1 MTSADAH
8 HDDLASALL
17 DGTLP
22 PAAADAARR
31 DPAVM
36 ARVAAM
42 ARARDLVRDVP
53 PPSAEA
59 REQGLAAALAAFDPD
74 AGVVVGRE
82 RGEVADLA
90 DRRRARAQRTRWLG
104 AAAVVLA
111 LVASVAGLAALAGDS
126 QDDTESV
133 ALQDSGGATSADES
147 GDDGA
152 AQDAP
157 AEESESS
164 AESAAGAA
172 PAPGVG
178 HLGSFPDAEALAAAA
193 RAQAGGRVVPRSG
206 QDADSSFEA
215 LSGCPPE
222 SLLDLLGERAAAV
235 VLQGTADLD
244 GTAVNVWVVGVPGGE
259 QLVAI
264 DGSCR
269 IVVDQ
274 PLG

>member
-8 HDDLASALL
+8 PDDLASALL
-17 DGTLP
+17 DGKLP
-22 PAAADAARR
+22 PGAADAARR

-42 ARARDLVRDVP
+42 ARARDRVRDVP

-74 AGVVVGRE
+74 AGVAVGRE

-90 DRRRARAQRTRWLG
+90 ARRRARAQRTRWLG

-111 LVASVAGLAALAGDS
+111 LVASVAGLAALAGDG
-126 QDDTESV
+126 QDDSESV
-133 ALQDSGGATSADES
+133 ALEDSGSGTAGDEA

-157 AEESESS
+157 TEESESS
-164 AESAAGAA
+164 AESAAGAV
-172 PAPGVG
+172 PAPDVG

-193 RAQAGGRVVPRSG
+193 RARARSRVVPGSG
-206 QDADSSFEA
+206 ADADSSFGA
-215 LSGCPPE
+215 LSGCPPD
-222 SLLDLLGERAAAV
+222 SLLDRLGDRTAAV
-235 VLQGTADLD
+235 VLQGTAELD
-244 GTAVNVWVVGVPGGE
+244 GTAVRVWVVAAPDGE